1 MRHLVFSLALAGIA
15 SLSPLAMAAGDIA
28 AAQNTS
34 PVLAPNTGKK
44 PVNDREQ
51 FAYSIGYMNGQ
62 GSAEQIPDLDI
73 DTFIRGF
80 RDAFDRKES
89 LLTPPERTAAV
100 NRYKEQRL
108 AQLQAEL
115 EALAAENAQAGA
127 AFLDENSRAD
137 GIKVTSSGLQY
148 RVVSEGKGAKP
159 KAKDNVRVHYEG
171 SFLDGTVFDSSYNR
185 GEAAVFQLD
194 QVIPGW
200 TEGLQLMP
208 VGSTYEFFIPSA
220 LAYGEAGA
228 GPIPP
233 NAVLHFKVE
242 LQGIE
247 KAPAAAKPAAKP
259 KK

>member
-115 EALAAENAQAGA
+115 EAGASPADLLLIADSVTMEDMAKAGRLMAYPQA
-127 AFLDENSRAD
+127 DV
-137 GIKVTSSGLQY
+137 IIH
-148 RVVSEGKGAKP
+148 
-159 KAKDNVRVHYEG
+159 KDVHG
-171 SFLDGTVFDSSYNR
+171 D
-185 GEAAVFQLD
+185 
-194 QVIPGW
+194 
-200 TEGLQLMP
+200 
-208 VGSTYEFFIPSA
+208 
-220 LAYGEAGA
+220 
-228 GPIPP
+228 
-233 NAVLHFKVE
+233 
-242 LQGIE
+242 
-247 KAPAAAKPAAKP
+247 
-259 KK
+259 